1 MNAEIYTRR
10 DEAIWACLHGELDDR
25 ARQSLETD
33 MAGDPV
39 LRKRFEDSRRV
50 DRLLRKTL
58 KHPASADMTDEALA
72 KQVMAALESEQDFSQ
87 PKTKPKTKLMTKT
100 IPRRDFSE
108 WFGFSLRAA
117 AGIACLAASLYVL
130 VSPTLRYSPVPR
142 WAAPVFVPLTLRGT
156 EVPGEKKELS
166 PYTAKR
172 CQTAL
177 SVALR
182 QALETRSVILPTGL
196 KFSLRLH
203 ELPQGAV
210 AVSVQ
215 ARTCDGRVVGDWT
228 GDYSDVDAFLSQT
241 DASASRMVENLL
253 VKIGTVVKK
262 DTP

>member
-1 MNAEIYTRR
+1 MNTEVYTKC
-10 DEAIWACLHGELDDR
+10 DEAIWACLHGELDDG
-25 ARQSLETD
+25 ARQALETD
-33 MAGDPV
+33 MAGDPG
-39 LRKRFEDSRRV
+39 LRKRFEDARRV

-87 PKTKPKTKLMTKT
+87 PKPKKRPGTKA

-142 WAAPVFVPLTLRGT
+142 WTAPVFVPLTLRGT

-177 SVALR
+177 SVSLR

-196 KFSLRLH
+196 KFSFRLH

-228 GDYSDVDAFLSQT
+228 GDYSDVDAVLSQT

-253 VKIGTVVKK
+253 VKVGTVVKK

>member
-1 MNAEIYTRR
+1 MNAEVDTKRA
-10 DEAIWACLHGELDDR
+10 EAIWACLHGELDHG

-33 MAGDPV
+33 MAVDPV
-39 LRKRFEDSRRV
+39 LRKRFEDSRRI

-72 KQVMAALESEQDFSQ
+72 KQVMAALEREQDFSQ
-87 PKTKPKTKLMTKT
+87 PKAKPMTKK

-108 WFGFSLRAA
+108 WFGFSLRAT

-130 VSPTLRYSPVPR
+130 VSPTLRYSPAPR
-142 WAAPVFVPLTLRGT
+142 WTTPVFVPLTLRGA
-156 EVPGEKKELS
+156 EVPDGKKALS
-166 PYTAKR
+166 SYTAKR

-203 ELPQGAV
+203 ELQQGAV

-228 GDYSDVDAFLSQT
+228 GDYSDVDVFLSQT

-262 DTP
+262 DAP